1 QPGYPQQ
8 PYGQPAAVQP
18 PGAPAPLA
26 EWWQRLLARL
36 VDGVILG
43 VANGL
48 ISAVLHS
55 LLVTQATYDLT
66 TGTYTAPSGLLLY
79 AVVNG
84 IVMAALL
91 FGYEFIMLRTQ
102 GRTVG
107 KIVLGLQ
114 VAQVGGATGNL
125 DNGAILK
132 RAAVLWGPFVLY
144 AIPVVGA

>member
-1 QPGYPQQ
+1 QPGYPPQGYPQQPYGQPGYPQQ

-114 VAQVGGATGNL
+114 VAQVGGA
-125 DNGAILK
+125 
-132 RAAVLWGPFVLY
+132 
-144 AIPVVGA
+144 

>member
-1 QPGYPQQ
+1 M
-8 PYGQPAAVQP
+8 
-18 PGAPAPLA
+18 
-26 EWWQRLLARL
+26 
-36 VDGVILG
+36 ILG

-144 AIPVVGA
+144 AIPVVGAFLVLPVYLVNVLWQLWDKPLRQCLHDKAARTVVVKA